1 MIHATL
7 SLPGLYIYD
16 NTVLDNL
23 QLPEALN
30 RETVIDNLLLDTV
43 ELELLYPDADMMKQA
58 VGFWSKKRLPIWQ
71 KLYDT
76 TVLEYNPI
84 WNVDGT
90 TREER
95 TIDQTRQYSENG
107 SDTRNGSDNR
117 TGTGTER
124 TTGSAESESD
134 QETAGNT
141 LNKSN
146 TFNSG
151 SMIDNEKTETD
162 GTGRT
167 TASGT
172 TESNTT
178 RTDTDN
184 ATRTETGSSE
194 KSGDETGN
202 TKEILETERHG
213 NIGVTTTQ
221 QMIREEREV
230 AEFDVIQY
238 IINDFKSRFCLLVY

>member
-1 MIHATL
+1 
-7 SLPGLYIYD
+7 
-16 NTVLDNL
+16 
-23 QLPEALN
+23 
-30 RETVIDNLLLDTV
+30 
-43 ELELLYPDADMMKQA
+43 
-58 VGFWSKKRLPIWQ
+58 
-71 KLYDT
+71 
-76 TVLEYNPI
+76 
-84 WNVDGT
+84 
-90 TREER
+90 
-95 TIDQTRQYSENG
+95 
-107 SDTRNGSDNR
+107 
-117 TGTGTER
+117 
-124 TTGSAESESD
+124 
-134 QETAGNT
+134 
-141 LNKSN
+141 
-146 TFNSG
+146 
-151 SMIDNEKTETD
+151 MIDNDKTETD

-178 RTDTDN
+178 RSDTDN
-184 ATRTETGSSE
+184 TTRTETGSSE

>member
-7 SLPGLYIYD
+7 SLPGLYTYD

-23 QLPEALN
+23 QLPEALD

-95 TIDQTRQYSENG
+95 TIDQTRQYSESG
-107 SDTRNGSDNR
+107 SDTRNGSGSEHV
-117 TGTGTER
+117 TGN
-124 TTGSAESESD
+124 AESESD
-134 QETAGNT
+134 QETTGNT

-151 SMIDNEKTETD
+151 AMIDNDKSESE

-172 TESNTT
+172 TESQTA
-178 RTDTDN
+178 RSD
-184 ATRTETGSSE
+184 TETGTSE

-202 TKEILETERHG
+202 TQEILETERHG

-230 AEFDVIQY
+230 VEFDVIQY
-238 IINDFKSRFCLLVY
+238 IIDDFKSRFCLLVY